1 MNAEQKKVWDILS
14 TPYKTGIRTVKP
26 MGTVSI
32 LYGSNTGLIFN
43 PRAMP
48 SLGNT
53 QGSTATHRGRD
64 VDEPHS
70 RSKA

>member
-14 TPYKTGIRTVKP
+14 KPYSTGIRTVKP

-32 LYGSNTGLIFN
+32 LYGSNTGLYFN

-53 QGSTATHRGRD
+53 QNTTATKRHGDSRD
-64 VDEPHS
+64 VDESH
-70 RSKA
+70 

>member
-14 TPYKTGIRTVKP
+14 TPYKAGIRAVKP

-43 PRAMP
+43 PGAMP

-53 QGSTATHRGRD
+53 QNTTAAKRHGDSRD
-64 VDEPHS
+64 VDETH
-70 RSKA
+70 